1 MSGGVGG
8 YASFLE
14 TCAAPLWPSNDGTDG
29 LGGAAGIRDGGKDE
43 ETARVLGAKLRSR
56 AQRAKAACAHVR
68 DVGVR
73 TLLLQNFAETM
84 AAFFIEPQYIFP
96 FFSGCF

>member
-14 TCAAPLWPSNDGTDG
+14 TCAAPLWAPNDG
-29 LGGAAGIRDGGKDE
+29 ADGGTDE
-43 ETARVLGAKLRSR
+43 DTARALGAKLRSR
-56 AQRAKAACAHVR
+56 AQAAKAACVR
-68 DVGVR
+68 VGDVGVR

-84 AAFFIEPQYIFP
+84 AAFFVEPQYIFP
-96 FFSGCF
+96 FFSYCF